1 MRRAILEIVSGP
13 LTGQIIEVRA
23 GKLTRI
29 GRTAKADCALS
40 QDSFLSSLH
49 FGVGSDETGFYVRD
63 LASSNGTFLNGSKV
77 GQATLGDGDRI
88 HAGQSIFLVHLEGAS
103 AQAGAPSAA
112 PMTASVLPEQ
122 AGKPIA
128 PETRRL
134 LEILRT
140 QAEPLFAILDA
151 ARDQKVVELL
161 SGSGEEFRSLYEG
174 KSAGELAMLAPYLVR
189 LPPQSPLLEQLG
201 HDGWGK
207 SWGVYL
213 TCSRTLMELR
223 HHLRQF
229 LMAQIEGG
237 DVVYFRFYDPR
248 VLRVYLPTCT
258 EQERREFFG
267 PVASYLVEGEPPG
280 TLLNFASGRKEA
292 APQQLAAPGG
302 SGA

>member
-1 MRRAILEIVSGP
+1 MKRAILEIVSGP
-13 LTGQIIEVRA
+13 LTGQIIEGRA
-23 GKLTRI
+23 GGLTRI

-40 QDSFLSSLH
+40 QDTFLSGIH
-49 FGVGSDETGFYVRD
+49 FGVGSDEAGFYVRD

-77 GQATLGDGDRI
+77 AQATLGDGDRI
-88 HAGQSIFLVHLEGAS
+88 HAGQSIFLVHLEGPS
-103 AQAGAPSAA
+103 AQGGTPLAPLTTAIVPPEAG
-112 PMTASVLPEQ
+112 
-122 AGKPIA
+122 GKPIS

-161 SGSGEEFRSLYEG
+161 SCSGEEFRSLYDG
-174 KSAGELAMLAPYLVR
+174 KSAGELALLAPYLVR
-189 LPPQSPLLEQLG
+189 LPPESPLLEKLG
-201 HDGWGK
+201 HNAWGK

-213 TCSRTLMELR
+213 TCSRPLMELR

-267 PVASYLVEGEPPG
+267 PVGNYLVEGDPHS
-280 TLLNFASGRKEA
+280 TLLNFAAGRKEP
-292 APQQLAAPGG
+292 APQQLASPGG
-302 SGA
+302 ARA

>member
-13 LTGQIIEVRA
+13 LTGQIIEVRTGA
-23 GKLTRI
+23 LTRI
-29 GRTAKADCALS
+29 GRTDKADCALS
-40 QDSFLSSLH
+40 QDSFLSGIH

-88 HAGQSIFLVHLEGAS
+88 HAGQSIFLVHIEGAS
-103 AQAGAPSAA
+103 PQAGTPLAA
-112 PMTASVLPEQ
+112 SLTA
-122 AGKPIA
+122 KPIA
-128 PETRRL
+128 PETQRL

-140 QAEPLFAILDA
+140 QPEPLFAILDA

-161 SGSGEEFRSLYEG
+161 SGSGEEFRSLYDG
-174 KSAGELAMLAPYLVR
+174 KSAGELALLAPYLVR
-189 LPPQSPLLEQLG
+189 LPPESPLLEKLG
-201 HDGWGK
+201 HNAWGK

-213 TCSRTLMELR
+213 TCSRPLMELR

-267 PVASYLVEGEPPG
+267 PVGSYLVEGEPQS
-280 TLLNFASGRKEA
+280 TLLNFAAGRKEP
-292 APQQLAAPGG
+292 APQQLASPGG
-302 SGA
+302 PGA